1 MRQIFLDTE
10 TTGLYHAQGHRVIEI
25 AAVEVV
31 NRRLTK
37 QHFHYYLNPDREID
51 QGAQEVHGISLEFLQ
66 DKPRFPD
73 IVNELLDFIA
83 DAELIMHNAPFD
95 VGFLNCELGLIE
107 QKPLES
113 IVAKV
118 TDTLKIAKEMRP
130 GQRNSLDALC
140 RHFGIDNSKRTLHGA
155 LLDAELLADPFMIV
169 REGVYY
175 LFFEILLRGENKGV
189 IGHAV
194 SADGFDWQYRG
205 VVMKEE
211 FHLAYPH
218 VFEWNG
224 QVYMVPE
231 SHDDFSVR
239 LYRAVEFP
247 QRWEFVNKLLTGH
260 DYVDAT
266 LFRHADM
273 WWMFASTTRND
284 VLNLYYSKITV
295 NYFV

>member
-155 LLDAELLADPFMIV
+155 LLDAELLAD
-169 REGVYY
+169 
-175 LFFEILLRGENKGV
+175 
-189 IGHAV
+189 
-194 SADGFDWQYRG
+194 
-205 VVMKEE
+205 
-211 FHLAYPH
+211 
-218 VFEWNG
+218 
-224 QVYMVPE
+224 VYMAMTRGQDSLMISMDQPQTMLV
-231 SHDDFSVR
+231 
-239 LYRAVEFP
+239 VEPKAQFN
-247 QRWEFVNKLLTGH
+247 QAGIVKLANSTELEAHTAYLAALDKTG
-260 DYVDAT
+260 DCLWAA
-266 LFRHADM
+266 LE
-273 WWMFASTTRND
+273 STTIE
-284 VLNLYYSKITV
+284 K
-295 NYFV
+295 